1 MEEQLQGLL
10 DRIRAEGVE
19 RAEAEA
25 AAIVREAH
33 EKAQATVGAARAEA
47 DEIRARAE
55 AHAKVVEARSET
67 ALEQT
72 GRDFLLS
79 LQKSIDTVLRE
90 SLTRRVSEAL
100 DPEVLAQM
108 LVRLADAY
116 ARKDMN
122 ESRVDVLLSPED
134 RELVTSIVLADY
146 RDLVNQGLT
155 LRADGGIGKGFKVSF
170 VDENVYH
177 DFTMTALVETLAPL
191 LKSPLRE
198 IMERIPEEQA

>member
-1 MEEQLQGLL
+1 VEEQLQGLL

-25 AAIVREAH
+25 AAIVREAN
-33 EKAQATVGAARAEA
+33 EQAKAIVASARAEA

-55 AHAKVVEARSET
+55 ADAKVVQERSEK

-90 SLTRRVSEAL
+90 SLARRVSEGLAP
-100 DPEVLAQM
+100 DVVAQM

-116 ARKDMN
+116 AQKDMN

-134 RELVTSIVLADY
+134 REQVTDVVMADY
-146 RDLVNQGLT
+146 RDLVSQGLT
-155 LRADGGIGKGFKVSF
+155 LRADDGIGKGFKVSF
-170 VDENVYH
+170 IDEKVYH
-177 DFTMTALVETLAPL
+177 DFTVAALVDTLAPI

>member
-108 LVRLADAY
+108 LVRL
-116 ARKDMN
+116 R
-122 ESRVDVLLSPED
+122 R
-134 RELVTSIVLADY
+134 
-146 RDLVNQGLT
+146 
-155 LRADGGIGKGFKVSF
+155 
-170 VDENVYH
+170 
-177 DFTMTALVETLAPL
+177 
-191 LKSPLRE
+191 LRE
-198 IMERIPEEQA
+198 EGHEREPRRRPALA